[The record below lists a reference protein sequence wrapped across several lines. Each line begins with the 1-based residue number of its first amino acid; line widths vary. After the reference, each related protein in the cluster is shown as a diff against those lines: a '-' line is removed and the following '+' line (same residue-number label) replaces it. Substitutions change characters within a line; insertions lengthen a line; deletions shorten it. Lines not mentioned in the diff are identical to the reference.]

1 MRTTIRLSDELLRE
15 TKLLAARSGKSLTAV
30 IEEALREK
38 LARQEPTERRKR
50 VRLTTVGG
58 EGVYPGVDLDS
69 SAALLDYMDAHDA
82 DA

>member
-1 MRTTIRLSDELLRE
+1 MRTTIRLPEELLTE
-15 TKLLAARSGKSLTAV
+15 AKLLAVRSGTSVTAV

-38 LARQEPTERRKR
+38 LARQEQAGQHKR

-58 EGVYPGVDLDS
+58 EGVQPGVDLDD